1 MICFTCSFLF
11 VSGEQKQTS
20 NGQRNLD
27 YGGHHSIV
35 EIHTHEQC
43 CKLVSGHVHI
53 GIYIFCIYVV
63 WLTTRCWP

>member
-43 CKLVSGHVHI
+43 CKLI
-53 GIYIFCIYVV
+53 LYICSMADHSV
-63 WLTTRCWP
+63 LAMS